1 MATAAPAVK
10 KVQLLIDHTGTL
22 NPGGGKVLIERK
34 EGGKIILR
42 GELGRA
48 DVVTSNN
55 RMYPRPVMEREVRRL
70 EKDAKARKL
79 YGELDHP
86 ADGRTQFQRVSH
98 LIREIHMEEDGRV
111 LGELELIPTQK
122 GKDIIAIIESGGAV
136 GCSSRGTGTTHK
148 RNDGV
153 DVVNEDYTMIT
164 YDLVADPAHSAAYPE
179 VFFESK
185 DVLNLGRVEKMPDK
199 IVKPVAP
206 AKAAAAPAPKVEHV
220 ETFDVDAQIK
230 AALEKEREK
239 IRAEEQEKL
248 KTKVEADLVA
258 QIEAIKKEATEDA
271 KSELA
276 SDPKLADARRRMEAV
291 RAALGVGEGNSVPK
305 DEFEKLQKAVA
316 ERDEKLA
323 AMAKEMEAQGKK
335 LAESEA
341 LCQAIALKTKKNAME
356 RYIEKQATASPDATL
371 FKKLISGRVTEED
384 SAEVLQAKVAE
395 VNDIMKSLKVR
406 DDAKA
411 AKVEDLSKQIKAEVA
426 AQTAETTKKVEELE
440 KANKALA
447 ESNQRLR
454 LAAEKSIELGKKGYA
469 EAFKHKALAENAGS
483 HPARH
488 KILALLEQSN
498 LSSPEEIEAFI
509 KEAIKNEGKD
519 SVMLEQVRS
528 SVKKGSGSLLNEDG
542 SEKVSLL
549 SQKGPEGK
557 LYGQDLATMRRL
569 AGIK

>member
-1 MATAAPAVK
+1 MANATIPQK
-10 KVQLLIDHTGTL
+10 RVQLLIDHTGTL
-22 NPGGGKVLIERK
+22 NPGGGKVLVERK

-55 RMYPRPVMEREVRRL
+55 RLYPRSVVEREVRRL
-70 EKDAKARKL
+70 EKEAKARKL

-98 LIREIHMEEDGRV
+98 LICEIRLEDDGRV
-111 LGELELIPTQK
+111 MGAMELIPTQK

-199 IVKPVAP
+199 IATKP
-206 AKAAAAPAPKVEHV
+206 AAPAVKPALKTENV
-220 ETFDVDAQIK
+220 DVDVQAQIK
-230 AALEKEREK
+230 AALDKERAK

-248 KTKVEADLVA
+248 KAQVESDLVA
-258 QIEAIKKEATEDA
+258 QIELIKKEAAEDA
-271 KSELA
+271 KSEIA

-305 DEFEKLQKAVA
+305 DELEKIQTAVA
-316 ERDEKLA
+316 ERDAQLA
-323 AMAKEMEAQGKK
+323 TMTKELEVATKK

-356 RYIEKQATASPDATL
+356 RYIEKQANASPDSAL

-384 SAEVLQAKVAE
+384 SAELLQAKVAE
-395 VNDIMKSLKVR
+395 VNDILKSFKTR
-406 DDAKA
+406 DDQKA

-426 AQTAETTKKVEELE
+426 AQTAETNQKVAELE
-440 KANKALA
+440 QANKALA

-469 EAFKHKALAENAGS
+469 EAFKHKTLAEHAGN
-483 HPARH
+483 HPSRH
-488 KILALLEQSN
+488 KILSLLEQSN
-498 LSSPEEIEAFI
+498 LSSPDEIESFI

-519 SVMLEQVRS
+519 SVLLEQVRS
-528 SVKKGSGSLLNEDG
+528 SVRKGTGSLLNEDG
-542 SEKVSLL
+542 SEKPSLL
-549 SQKGPEGK
+549 TRSAGAEGK

>member
-1 MATAAPAVK
+1 MTTAATTLK
-10 KVQLLIDHTGTL
+10 RVQLLIDHTGTL

-34 EGGKIILR
+34 EGGKITLR

-55 RMYPRPVMEREVRRL
+55 RLYPRPIMEREVRRL

-98 LIREIHMEEDGRV
+98 LIHEIHMEEDGRV
-111 LGELELIPTQK
+111 MGALELIPTQK

-153 DVVNEDYTMIT
+153 DVVNDDYTMIT

-199 IVKPVAP
+199 IATKPVAA
-206 AKAAAAPAPKVEHV
+206 AKPAAAPAPKVEHV
-220 ETFDVDAQIK
+220 EVDVQAQIK
-230 AALEKEREK
+230 AALDKERER

-248 KTKVEADLVA
+248 KATVEADLMA
-258 QIEAIKKEATEDA
+258 QIETIKKEAAEDA

-291 RAALGVGEGNSVPK
+291 RAAIGVGEDNSVPK
-305 DEFEKLQKAVA
+305 DELEKVQKVVA
-316 ERDEKLA
+316 ERDAKIA

-356 RYIEKQATASPDATL
+356 RYIEKQANASPDSAL

-395 VNDIMKSLKVR
+395 VNGIMQSLKTR
-406 DDAKA
+406 EDQKA

-426 AQTAETTKKVEELE
+426 AQTAESNKKVSELE
-440 KANKALA
+440 AANKALA

-454 LAAEKSIELGKKGYA
+454 VAAEKSIELGKKGYA
-469 EAFKHKALAENAGS
+469 EAFKHKTLAENAGN

-498 LSSPEEIEAFI
+498 LSAPDEIEAFI

-519 SVMLEQVRS
+519 SVLLEQVRS
-528 SVKKGSGSLLNEDG
+528 SVRKGSGSQLNEDG
-542 SEKVSLL
+542 SEKLSLL
-549 SQKGPEGK
+549 SSKGPEGK

>member
-1 MATAAPAVK
+1 MTTATVPQK
-10 KVQLLIDHTGTL
+10 RVQLLIDHTGTL

-185 DVLNLGRVEKMPDK
+185 DVLNLGRVVKMPDK
-199 IVKPVAP
+199 IATKPAVPVAKP
-206 AKAAAAPAPKVEHV
+206 ALKENAEV
-220 ETFDVDAQIK
+220 DVQTQIK
-230 AALEKEREK
+230 AALDKEREK

-248 KTKVEADLVA
+248 KAKVEADLVA

-276 SDPKLADARRRMEAV
+276 SDPKFADARRRMEAV
-291 RAALGVGEGNSVPK
+291 RAAMGVGEGNSVPK
-305 DEFEKLQKAVA
+305 DELEKIQTAMA
-316 ERDEKLA
+316 ERDEKIA
-323 AMAKEMEAQGKK
+323 AMSKALEAANKK

-356 RYIEKQATASPDATL
+356 RYIEKQANASADSTL
-371 FKKLISGRVTEED
+371 FKKMIAGRVTEED

-395 VNDIMKSLKVR
+395 VNDILKSLKTR
-406 DDAKA
+406 DDQKA

-426 AQTAETTKKVEELE
+426 AQTAETNKKVTELE
-440 KANKALA
+440 LANKALA

-469 EAFKHKALAENAGS
+469 EAFKHKTLAENAGN

-498 LSSPEEIEAFI
+498 LSSPDEIEAFI

-519 SVMLEQVRS
+519 SVLLEQVRS
-528 SVKKGSGSLLNEDG
+528 SVRKGSGSLLNEDG
-542 SEKVSLL
+542 SEKLSLL
-549 SQKGPEGK
+549 ASKAAPEGK
-557 LYGQDLATMRRL
+557 MFGQDLATMRRL

>member
-206 AKAAAAPAPKVEHV
+206 AVKPALKENAEV
-220 ETFDVDAQIK
+220 DVQAQIK
-230 AALEKEREK
+230 AALDKEREK

-248 KTKVEADLVA
+248 KAKVEADLVA

-276 SDPKLADARRRMEAV
+276 SDPKLADSRRRMEAV
-291 RAALGVGEGNSVPK
+291 RAAIGVGEDNSVPK
-305 DEFEKLQKAVA
+305 DEFEKVQKSMA
-316 ERDEKLA
+316 ERDEKIA
-323 AMAKEMEAQGKK
+323 AMAKELEAANKK

-356 RYIEKQATASPDATL
+356 RYIEKQANASPDSTL

-395 VNDIMKSLKVR
+395 VNDIMKSLKTR
-406 DDAKA
+406 EDQKA

-426 AQTAETTKKVEELE
+426 AQTAETNKKVGELE
-440 KANKALA
+440 AANKALA

-469 EAFKHKALAENAGS
+469 EAFKHKTLAENAGN

-498 LSSPEEIEAFI
+498 LSSPDEIEAFI

-519 SVMLEQVRS
+519 SVLLEQVRS
-528 SVKKGSGSLLNEDG
+528 NVRKGSGSMLNEDG
-542 SEKVSLL
+542 SEKLSLL
-549 SQKGPEGK
+549 NQKGAPEGK

>member
-1 MATAAPAVK
+1 MTTATVPQK
-10 KVQLLIDHTGTL
+10 RVQLLIDHTGTL

-185 DVLNLGRVEKMPDK
+185 DVLNLGRVVKMPDK
-199 IVKPVAP
+199 IATKPAVPVAKP
-206 AKAAAAPAPKVEHV
+206 ALKENAEV
-220 ETFDVDAQIK
+220 DVQTQIK
-230 AALEKEREK
+230 AALDKEREK

-248 KTKVEADLVA
+248 KAKVEADLVA

-276 SDPKLADARRRMEAV
+276 SDPKFADARRRMEAV
-291 RAALGVGEGNSVPK
+291 RAAMGVGEGNSVPK
-305 DEFEKLQKAVA
+305 DELEKIQTAMA
-316 ERDEKLA
+316 ERDEKIA
-323 AMAKEMEAQGKK
+323 AMSKALEAANKK
-335 LAESEA
+335 LTESEA

-356 RYIEKQATASPDATL
+356 RYIEKQANASADSTL
-371 FKKLISGRVTEED
+371 FKKMIAGRVTEED

-395 VNDIMKSLKVR
+395 VNDILKSLKTR
-406 DDAKA
+406 DDQKA

-426 AQTAETTKKVEELE
+426 AQTAETNKKVTELE
-440 KANKALA
+440 LANKALA

-469 EAFKHKALAENAGS
+469 EAFKHKTLAENAGN

-498 LSSPEEIEAFI
+498 LSSPDEIEAFI

-519 SVMLEQVRS
+519 SVLLEQVRS
-528 SVKKGSGSLLNEDG
+528 SVRKGSGSLLNEDG
-542 SEKVSLL
+542 SEKLSLL
-549 SQKGPEGK
+549 ASKAAPEGK
-557 LYGQDLATMRRL
+557 MFGQDLATMRRL

>member
-1 MATAAPAVK
+1 MANATVPQK
-10 KVQLLIDHTGTL
+10 RVQLLIDHTGTL
-22 NPGGGKVLIERK
+22 NPGGGKVLVERK

-55 RMYPRPVMEREVRRL
+55 RLYPRSVVEREVRRL
-70 EKDAKARKL
+70 EKEAKARKL

-98 LIREIHMEEDGRV
+98 LICEIRLEDDGRV
-111 LGELELIPTQK
+111 MGAMELIPTQK

-199 IVKPVAP
+199 IVAKPVAAVKP
-206 AKAAAAPAPKVEHV
+206 ALKENADG
-220 ETFDVDAQIK
+220 DVQAQIK
-230 AALEKEREK
+230 AALDKERAK

-248 KTKVEADLVA
+248 KAQVEADLVA
-258 QIEAIKKEATEDA
+258 QIELIKKEAAEDA
-271 KSELA
+271 KSEIA

-305 DEFEKLQKAVA
+305 DELEKIQTAVA
-316 ERDEKLA
+316 ERDAKIA
-323 AMAKEMEAQGKK
+323 DMAKELEAATKK

-356 RYIEKQATASPDATL
+356 RYIEKQANASPDSAL

-384 SAEVLQAKVAE
+384 SAELLQTKVAE
-395 VNDIMKSLKVR
+395 VNDILKSLKTR
-406 DDAKA
+406 DDQKA
-411 AKVEDLSKQIKAEVA
+411 AKVEDISKQIKAEVA
-426 AQTAETTKKVEELE
+426 AQTAETNQKVAELE
-440 KANKALA
+440 QANKALA

-469 EAFKHKALAENAGS
+469 EAFKHKTLAEHAGN
-483 HPARH
+483 HPSRH
-488 KILALLEQSN
+488 KILSLLEQSN
-498 LSSPEEIEAFI
+498 LSSPEEIESFI

-519 SVMLEQVRS
+519 SVLLEQVRS
-528 SVKKGSGSLLNEDG
+528 SVRKGTGSLLNEDG
-542 SEKVSLL
+542 SEKPSLL
-549 SQKGPEGK
+549 NRSAGAEGK